1 MKRTADWTIAVAILY
16 AAEGHL
22 PLEYRKALPDLMNVV
37 DDIDACRS
45 DRNYHDAPKEAE

>member
-1 MKRTADWTIAVAILY
+1 MKRTADWTIAVAILL
-16 AAEGHL
+16 GSQRTL
-22 PLEYRKALPDLMNVV
+22 PFEARQTLEDVMATV